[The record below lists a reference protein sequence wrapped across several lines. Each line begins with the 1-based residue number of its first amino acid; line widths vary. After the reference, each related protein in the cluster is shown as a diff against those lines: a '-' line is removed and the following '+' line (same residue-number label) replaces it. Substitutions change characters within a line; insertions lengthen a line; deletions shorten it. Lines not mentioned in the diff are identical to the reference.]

1 MVWRYFYASEMS
13 LSFWFLFLGGFACGT
28 YTIYIKRYSITVQ
41 YTTFWER
48 FRVIFWL
55 KERGL
60 LPLSRFYFPLLSM
73 KVLQENELATYCYWN
88 IIYCLRKSC
97 IVSILSLSNPNT
109 LFVSKYL
116 TYHWPRSI
124 RLSLDFSLLDEREE
138 QTISS

>member
-1 MVWRYFYASEMS
+1 MVWTYFYVILVFVSGRFCM
-13 LSFWFLFLGGFACGT
+13 W
-28 YTIYIKRYSITVQ
+28 YIYYLYKKVLNNWTV
-41 YTTFWER
+41 YYFWER
-48 FRVIFWL
+48 FREIFRL
-55 KERGL
+55 KERRL
-60 LPLSRFYFPLLSM
+60 LPLSRFYFTLFSM

-88 IIYCLRKSC
+88 IIYCLHKSC
-97 IVSILSLSNPNT
+97 IVSILSVSNPKA